1 MSAVLLSVFAVH
13 LVAAISPGP
22 AVLMTM
28 RTAMTRGMARGA
40 GFAFGV
46 ALGAM
51 AWASAAVLGL
61 ATLFELAPRLLIAL
75 RIAGASYLIWMAWKM
90 WRGADQPLSVA
101 AAASAAPLPRAGLRE
116 LVRLALRGVTT
127 QLANPKPAVFFG
139 AVFVTLVPAHA
150 GPLLFA
156 AILGVVFVNEFAWN
170 LIVARIFSLES
181 ARLGY
186 TRLKSGI
193 DRVLGGLLAA
203 LGIKIAAF

>member
-13 LVAAISPGP
+13 LMAAISPGP

-28 RTAMTRGMARGA
+28 RTAMTGGLARGA

-51 AWASAAVLGL
+51 AWAAAAVLGL
-61 ATLFELAPRLLIAL
+61 ATLFEIAPRLLVAL
-75 RIAGASYLIWMAWKM
+75 RIIGAAYLIWMAWKM
-90 WRGADQPLSVA
+90 WRGADAPLSVA
-101 AAASAAPLPRAGLRE
+101 PASGTEALPRPGLPA
-116 LVRLALRGVTT
+116 LLRLAMRGVTT

-139 AVFVTLVPAHA
+139 AVFITLVPAHA
-150 GPLLFA
+150 GPGLFA
-156 AILGVVFVNEFAWN
+156 AILGVVFVNEFVWN
-170 LIVARIFSLES
+170 LVVARIFSLET

-203 LGIKIAAF
+203 LGVKIAAF